1 LSALL
6 TCPLDITANALNR
19 LAISQKQ
26 EKKEQENYQEQ
37 FSEHFCVPFQLA
49 PNLFLLSD
57 NRSSILFCRIVFQ
70 LLHRIIYN
78 IGQGG

>member
-6 TCPLDITANALNR
+6 TCPLDISANTLNR

-57 NRSSILFCRIVFQ
+57 NHSSIFCCIVFQ